1 MKQADLFGSTDPAP
15 EVWALTSYRAGE
27 TSQILA
33 LARALADSLQT
44 SWQRIDITYQPWS
57 GLAGLLRL
65 RTLVGASK
73 NPVGP
78 WPRFVIS
85 AGLRNEP
92 ICRWIRNVSGGHTRV
107 IFLGRTW
114 AAVRHFDL
122 VVATPQYRLD
132 PAANVL
138 ENPLTLHQVTAAALQ
153 QARQDFSS
161 RYGSA
166 GGFKVGVL
174 LGGNSGPYRFDPAY
188 ARRLAR
194 ELNGFAAGRE
204 VCFLISSSSRTPQ
217 AFLGE
222 LRSHLHGQHDIHDWR
237 DGGEN
242 PYSGIL
248 AWSEALVVTADSI
261 AMISEAVAS
270 GKRVLLSEPSVA
282 GSIGSKLYHSAISWG
297 HKRWTRDVALVHCAL
312 LRLGL
317 VEWLRETVADAH
329 GCDESAHPGVIS
341 LEREQNDPG
350 SAAGRTDGLVNRGGL
365 INKGSYLQSTVDHI
379 RRLMP

>member
-1 MKQADLFGSTDPAP
+1 MKQADLFGSTDPAR

-33 LARALADSLQT
+33 LAGALADSLQT
-44 SWQRIDITYQPWS
+44 SWQRVDIDYQPWS
-57 GLAGLLRL
+57 SLAGVLRL
-65 RTLVGASK
+65 RTPVGAAK
-73 NPVGP
+73 KPVGP

-92 ICRWIRNVSGGHTRV
+92 ICRWIHNASGGHTRV

-132 PAANVL
+132 PAVNVL
-138 ENPLTLHQVTAAALQ
+138 ENPLTLHRVTAAALQ

-161 RYGSA
+161 RYGSTS
-166 GGFKVGVL
+166 GFKVGVL
-174 LGGNSGPYRFDPAY
+174 LGGNSGPYRFDQAY

-194 ELNGFAAGRE
+194 ELSAFAAGDE
-204 VCFLISSSSRTPQ
+204 ACFLISSSSRTPQ
-217 AFLGE
+217 TFLAQ
-222 LRSHLHGQHDIHDWR
+222 LKSHLRGQHDIHDWR

-248 AWSEALVVTADSI
+248 AWSQALVVSADSI
-261 AMISEAVAS
+261 AMISEAVAT
-270 GKRVLLSEPSVA
+270 GKRVLLSEPSLA

-297 HKRWTRDVALVHCAL
+297 HKRWTRDVSLVHAAL

-317 VEWLRETVADAH
+317 VEWLSEARADALA
-329 GCDESAHPGVIS
+329 CDLSVPSGAIS
-341 LEREQNDPG
+341 PDSGEASLDATAKP
-350 SAAGRTDGLVNRGGL
+350 ADGLV
-365 INKGSYLQSTVDHI
+365 NKGSYLMSTVEHI
-379 RRLMP
+379 RRFMP